1 MNRDL
6 IYTKTPKGV
15 AEVGNRSGGL
25 SMAVRRVLIMT
36 DGKRS
41 VGELQAM
48 LGSTDAGD
56 ILAMLAELGHVQFA
70 REMTAAAPTTALN
83 PGTATAATADTGIN
97 APMMAPMPPHAGD
110 ALDIATQSRRP
121 EERLLLPLDE
131 VRRRSVREL
140 TDRLG
145 PLAASLAIRLEQ
157 CRTAEELRHRI
168 HDAEGLVAGMMGEA
182 AAADYMRA
190 LRRR

>member
-6 IYTKTPKGV
+6 IYTKTPRGV

-70 REMTAAAPTTALN
+70 RGMTAAAPTTALN
-83 PGTATAATADTGIN
+83 PGTATANTGIN
-97 APMMAPMPPHAGD
+97 APMMAPMPPYAGD

-168 HDAEGLVAGMMGEA
+168 HDAEGLVAGMMGDA

>member
-1 MNRDL
+1 MNNKL
-6 IYTKTPKGV
+6 IYAKTPKGV

-48 LGSTDAGD
+48 LGATDTGD
-56 ILAMLAELGHVQFA
+56 ILSMLSELGHVQVA
-70 REMTAAAPTTALN
+70 AGAPAAP
-83 PGTATAATADTGIN
+83 ATAPMSPGLNGAINTSVN
-97 APMMAPMPPHAGD
+97 APITVPLSPSGID
-110 ALDIATQSRRP
+110 VLDVATQSSRA

-131 VRRRSVREL
+131 VRRRAVREL
-140 TDRLG
+140 TERLG
-145 PLAASLAIRLEQ
+145 PLAESLAVRLEQ
-157 CRTAEELRHRI
+157 CRTAEELRTRI
-168 HDAEGLVAGMMGEA
+168 RDAERLVAGMMGEA

>member
-1 MNRDL
+1 MNSKL
-6 IYTKTPKGV
+6 IYAKTPKGV

-41 VGELQAM
+41 IGELQAM
-48 LGSTDAGD
+48 LGSADTGD
-56 ILAMLAELGHVQFA
+56 ILAMLAELGHVQVA
-70 REMTAAAPTTALN
+70 GGMATPAPTTPLN
-83 PGTATAATADTGIN
+83 PGTGPVKTAIN
-97 APMMAPMPPHAGD
+97 APMTVPMSPSAGD
-110 ALDIATQSRRP
+110 MLDVATQSSRP
-121 EERLLLPLDE
+121 DERLLLPLDE

-145 PLAASLAIRLEQ
+145 PLAESLSVRLEQ
-157 CRTAEELRHRI
+157 CRTAEELRTRI
-168 HDAEGLVAGMMGEA
+168 RDAERLIAGMMGEA

>member
-1 MNRDL
+1 MNNKL
-6 IYTKTPKGV
+6 IYAKTPKGV
-15 AEVGNRSGGL
+15 AEIGNRGGGL

-48 LGSTDAGD
+48 LGATDTGD
-56 ILAMLAELGHVQFA
+56 ILSMLAELGHVQV
-70 REMTAAAPTTALN
+70 AA
-83 PGTATAATADTGIN
+83 GTPAVPATAPMNPSLNGAINTSIN
-97 APMMAPMPPHAGD
+97 APMTVPMSPSGAD
-110 ALDIATQSRRP
+110 VLDVATQSSRA
-121 EERLLLPLDE
+121 EDRLLLPLDE
-131 VRRRSVREL
+131 VRRRAVREL

-145 PLAASLAIRLEQ
+145 PLAESLAVRIEQ
-157 CRTAEELRHRI
+157 CRTAEELRTRI
-168 HDAEGLVAGMMGEA
+168 RDAERLVAGMMGEA

>member
-1 MNRDL
+1 MNTEL
-6 IYTKTPKGV
+6 VYTKTPKGV
-15 AEVGNRSGGL
+15 AEVGNRGGGL

-41 VGELQAM
+41 VGALQAM

-56 ILAMLAELGHVQFA
+56 ILAMLAELGHVQVA
-70 REMTAAAPTTALN
+70 RGMTAAAQTTPLN
-83 PGTATAATADTGIN
+83 PGTATVSTGSN
-97 APMMAPMPPHAGD
+97 ASMMVPMPPYAGD
-110 ALDIATQSRRP
+110 VLDIATQSRRP

-145 PLAASLAIRLEQ
+145 PLAESLSIQLEQ

-168 HDAEGLVAGMMGEA
+168 HDAEGLVARMMGEA

>member
-1 MNRDL
+1 MNSKL
-6 IYTKTPKGV
+6 IYAKTPKGV

-41 VGELQAM
+41 VAELQSM
-48 LGSTDAGD
+48 LGSTDTGD
-56 ILAMLAELGHVQFA
+56 ILAMLAELGHVQVFGGMMA
-70 REMTAAAPTTALN
+70 
-83 PGTATAATADTGIN
+83 TATAAPINSGNNAAINTAVH
-97 APMMAPMPPHAGD
+97 APLTVPGSQSAAD
-110 ALDIATQSRRP
+110 VLDVATQSSRP

-131 VRRRSVREL
+131 VRRRAVREL

-145 PLAASLAIRLEQ
+145 PLAESLAVRIEQ
-157 CRTAEELRHRI
+157 CRTAEELRVRI
-168 HDAEGLVAGMMGEA
+168 RDAERLVAGMMGDA
-182 AAADYMRA
+182 AAGDYMRA